1 MFIFTLFTSQVFW
14 IVSWVVVFV
23 AALVIEIAVPGLV
36 SIWFCGGA
44 VVSLLF
50 AIFGID
56 PIFQLLAFVVVSGV
70 LLFLTKVIFKKNIG
84 IQPTTPTNT
93 DALIGCD
100 ILIVSP
106 CSKDYPGEGNIRDI
120 TWVVKT
126 LDDVTFEKGEFAVIK
141 AIKGNHIIIAKK
153 EGK

>member
-36 SIWFCGGA
+36 SIWFSGGA
-44 VVSLLF
+44 VVSLIL
-50 AIFGID
+50 AIFSID

-70 LLFLTKVIFKKNIG
+70 LLFLTKVIFKKSIG
-84 IQPTTPTNT
+84 ILPTTPTNA
-93 DALIGCD
+93 DALIGSE
-100 ILIVSP
+100 ILILSHV
-106 CSKDYPGEGNIRDI
+106 SKDYPGEGQIRDI

-126 LDDVTFEKGEFAVIK
+126 LGDETYEKGEFAIVK
-141 AIKGNHIIIAKK
+141 AINGNHLVIAKK

>member
-1 MFIFTLFTSQVFW
+1 MFLFTLLTSQVFW

-36 SIWFCGGA
+36 SIWFSGGA
-44 VVSLLF
+44 VVSLVL
-50 AIFGID
+50 AIFNID

-84 IQPTTPTNT
+84 IQPTTPTNA
-93 DALIGCD
+93 DALLGSE
-100 ILIVSP
+100 ILILSPVS
-106 CSKDYPGEGNIRDI
+106 KEYPGEGQIRDI

-126 LDDVTFEKGEFAVIK
+126 LGDETFEKGEFAIVK
-141 AIKGNHIIIAKK
+141 AINGNHIIIAKK